1 MRTRPIQSSSDP
13 VSPTPL
19 DVTRGG
25 PKVKEHRSVLL
36 QEAVKYLEVKQDDTV
51 VDATLG
57 GAGHARELAA
67 RLGEA
72 GTLIGFDLDHDAIV
86 RAQDALKDAKCQVEL
101 VEKNFRELGSVLTGR
116 SVREIHKALF
126 DLGWS
131 SFQLEAGRGF
141 SFNTNDPLVMTYT
154 ANPSTGLTASRIVN
168 VWAESSLAD
177 IIYGWGEERYSR
189 RIAHALVERRAVQPF
204 TTARELAETI
214 ASAVP
219 AAYRHG
225 KIHPATK
232 TFQALRIAVNDEL
245 GALKEGL
252 ENAWAHLSVGGRIA
266 VITFH
271 SIEDRQVKQY
281 FAALQK
287 SGAGKKLTKKPV
299 VPSDAEL
306 KENPRARSA
315 KLRVIEKILYDQQ
328 HPTKTK

>member
-13 VSPTPL
+13 VSPTPK
-19 DVTRGG
+19 
-25 PKVKEHRSVLL
+25 PKVVEHRSVLL
-36 QEAVKYLEVKQDDTV
+36 QEAVEYLEVKLDDIV

-57 GAGHARELAA
+57 GAGHARAIVQK
-67 RLGEA
+67 LGPA

-86 RAQDALKDAKCQVEL
+86 RAENALKDATCKVEL
-101 VEKNFRELGSVLTGR
+101 VEKNFRELGSALNER
-116 SVREIHKALF
+116 SVREINKALF

-141 SFNTNDPLVMTYT
+141 SFNTNDPLVMTYA

-168 VWAESSLAD
+168 VWAETSLAD
-177 IIYGWGEERYSR
+177 IIYGWGDERYSR
-189 RIAHALVERRAVQPF
+189 RIARALVERRATKPF

-219 AAYRHG
+219 AAYRRG
-225 KIHPATK
+225 RIHPATK

-252 ENAWAHLSVGGRIA
+252 ENAWAHLAPGGRIA

-281 FAALQK
+281 FASLKK
-287 SGAGKKLTKKPV
+287 SGAGKLLSKKPIP
-299 VPSDAEL
+299 PSEAEIR
-306 KENPRARSA
+306 ENPRARSA
-315 KLRVIEKILYDQQ
+315 KLRVIEKSL
-328 HPTKTK
+328 